1 MNLDTSIETLEEISI
16 AEQLVDSPQLVIF
29 NDEVNTFD
37 HVIDTLMSVCK
48 HTPEQAEQC
57 TMLVHYKG
65 KCTVKEG
72 DFEKLKPMCESIL
85 DKGIQADIQ

>member
-1 MNLDTSIETLEEISI
+1 MNFDTSTETLEDISI
-16 AEQLVDSPQLVIF
+16 AEQLVDSPQFVIF
-29 NDEVNTFD
+29 NDDVNTFD
-37 HVIDTLMSVCK
+37 HVIDTLISVCK
-48 HTPEQAEQC
+48 HSPEQAEQC

-85 DKGIQADIQ
+85 DKGIQANIQ

>member
-1 MNLDTSIETLEEISI
+1 MNFDTSTETLEDISI

-29 NDEVNTFD
+29 NDDVNTFD
-37 HVIDTLMSVCK
+37 HVIDTLISVCK
-48 HTPEQAEQC
+48 HSPEQAEQC

-85 DKGIQADIQ
+85 DKGIQANIQ